1 MICFNM
7 CVYSWFSLMKKIF
20 IAIRDMTR
28 ERRRPACTFQKRR
41 AVETRHALSLRFW
54 FCKRLIF
61 LSLILLSAC
70 GGKNTVDSDGNITI
84 TDHVGRTVSFSKIPE
99 KIISLSP
106 GTTEIIFA
114 LGLNPK
120 LVGVTSFCDYP
131 AEAESI
137 DRIGGYS
144 TVDKERV
151 IDKIGAD
158 KDGAVIFASTLHAL
172 PGGVLSDLE
181 QLGYKVVV
189 LEAKTIDQLI
199 DSMKLVNKT
208 CGGGPAADAVIRS
221 IEDRVNAVKSKINAE
236 TLKVTVMHEVFS
248 GHWIAGA
255 DTLENDIIAVAG
267 GINVGASRGSGYGQI
282 NNESIIDA
290 NPDIVVIV
298 SRMGVMINGLISS
311 EITNNPIFR
320 MLDAVKNR
328 RVYVIDA
335 DIVSRS
341 SPRAV
346 DGLEEYA
353 KILHPEIFGDP
364 VLPR

>member
-1 MICFNM
+1 
-7 CVYSWFSLMKKIF
+7 MKKIF
-20 IAIRDMTR
+20 INIRDMTW
-28 ERRRPACTFQKRR
+28 ERRRPARTFPKTQT
-41 AVETRHALSLRFW
+41 VETRHALSLHFW

-70 GGKNTVDSDGNITI
+70 GGKNAADPDGNFTI
-84 TDHVGRTVSFSKIPE
+84 TDHIGRAISFNKIPE

-131 AEAESI
+131 ADAEKI
-137 DRIGGYS
+137 ERIGGYS
-144 TVDKERV
+144 TVDKEKV

-158 KDGAVIFASTLHAL
+158 KAGAVIFASTLHAL

-199 DSMKLVNKT
+199 DCMKLVNKT
-208 CGGGPAADAVIRS
+208 GGGGDAADAVIRS
-221 IEDRVNAVKSKINAE
+221 LEARVDAVKSKINAGS
-236 TLKVTVMHEVFS
+236 TTKVTVMHEVFG

-267 GINVGASRGSGYGQI
+267 GINIGASRGIGYGQI
-282 NNESIIDA
+282 NIENIIDA
-290 NPDIVVIV
+290 NPEKIVVV
-298 SRMGVMINGLISS
+298 SQMGAMVNGLVSS
-311 EITNNPIFR
+311 EITDTPVFR
-320 MLDAVKNR
+320 VLDAVKNR
-328 RVYVIDA
+328 QVYVIDA

-341 SPRAV
+341 GPRAV

-353 KILHPEIFGDP
+353 KILHPEIF
-364 VLPR
+364 VE